1 MTTLSRVPIN
11 PQLRQGRRLLTNPQ
25 AMHAAVLSCFPPDIQ
40 TEASRVLWRLDQAE
54 KAFTLY
60 IVGPELPDL
69 RVITEQAGWPSR
81 PGQSTDYAPFLD
93 RLTAGQE
100 WRFRLSANPVKSIPS
115 TDGKRGKVVPHVTR
129 EQQMSWLATRAV
141 DNGFEILGG
150 TDDEAMQQLMVT
162 RSEDLRF
169 RRGEST
175 RPVSLR
181 RAQFDGALRVTDS
194 QRLRTSLQ
202 QGIGRARAYGCG
214 LLTLAPLRP

>member
-25 AMHAAVLSCFPPDIQ
+25 AMHAAVLSCFPQD
-40 TEASRVLWRLDQAE
+40 THTDTSRVLWRIDQVE

-60 IVGPELPDL
+60 IVGPEIPDL

-81 PGQSTDYAPFLD
+81 PGQSTDYVPFLD
-93 RLTAGQE
+93 RLMAGQE

-115 TDGKRGKVVPHVTR
+115 MDGSRGKVVPHVTR
-129 EQQMSWLATRAV
+129 EQQVNWLVTRAAV
-141 DNGFEILGG
+141 HGFELLGDTG
-150 TDDEAMQQLMVT
+150 DDAKHHVTVT

-181 RAQFDGALRVTDS
+181 RAQFDGALRVTDAE
-194 QRLRTSLQ
+194 QLRASLQ

-214 LLTLAPLRP
+214 LLTLAPLRS